1 MKKYMKQNII
11 SKTIVFL
18 LHLPPPI
25 HGSSMVG
32 KWVRESKI
40 INSNFQGKY
49 INLLASKTVG
59 DSGQV
64 TVRKLLEFI
73 KVWFQVLDILLFDRP
88 AIGYLALSTTGV
100 AFYKDV
106 ALVLLLKLFRV
117 KRVYHLHNKGIQKA
131 SLKRLN
137 KVLYEFA
144 FSNATVIILSE
155 HLYSDI
161 AAYVPF
167 KNIRICPN
175 GVPKINISFKYKKN
189 EDAIVQILFLSN
201 LIKSKGVFI
210 LLEALAI
217 LKKRMIKF
225 KAVFVGSEAD
235 ISISNFN
242 EEINRLNLLS
252 EVSYLGKKFGQD
264 KEMIL
269 QQSNI
274 LAFPTF
280 YSKECLPLVLL
291 EAMQYGLPI
300 ISCPEGGIPDVVKD
314 GVNGY
319 LVAQKDSV
327 ALADRL
333 EELIKDPELRTTM
346 GENGRQVF
354 KEKFTLSIFERR
366 LKQILEEVA
375 EIKEANTI

>member
-1 MKKYMKQNII
+1 MKDKPILI
-11 SKTIVFL
+11 CL

-32 KWVRESKI
+32 KWIRESKI
-40 INSNFQGKY
+40 INSTFHCKY
-49 INLLASKTVG
+49 VNLLASKNVS
-59 DSGQV
+59 DSGHV
-64 TVRKLLEFI
+64 SLYKLVGFV
-73 KVWFQVLDILLFDRP
+73 KTCFQLLGILLYNRP
-88 AIGYLALSTTGV
+88 ALSYLALSTTGL

-106 ALVLLLKLFRV
+106 LIIFLLKLFRI
-117 KRVYHLHNKGIQKA
+117 KRIFHLHNKGIKIA
-131 SLKRLN
+131 SKVRIN
-137 KVLYEFA
+137 KILYQYIFKN
-144 FSNATVIILSE
+144 SIVIILSE
-155 HLYSDI
+155 SLYKDI
-161 AAYVPF
+161 EDYVPY
-167 KNIRICPN
+167 KNVRICPN
-175 GVPKINISFKYKKN
+175 GIAEKPASIVSQNINKT
-189 EDAIVQILFLSN
+189 IVQILFLSN

-235 ISISNFN
+235 ISTSNFN

-264 KEMIL
+264 KEVIL

-354 KEKFTLSIFERR
+354 KEKFTLSIFEKR

-375 EIKEANTI
+375 GIKEANTI